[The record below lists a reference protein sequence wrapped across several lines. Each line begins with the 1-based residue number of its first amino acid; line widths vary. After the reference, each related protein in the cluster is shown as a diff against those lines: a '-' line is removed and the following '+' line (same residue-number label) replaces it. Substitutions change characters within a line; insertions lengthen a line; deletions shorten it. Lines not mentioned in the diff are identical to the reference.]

1 MLFTR
6 KQTYIKLR
14 KIFIITMFL
23 IVVMLV
29 GCNSSN
35 DNSLNSDDINTD
47 NDFDKKLNI
56 IGSEI
61 TPPII
66 TMTNENGN
74 IIFSFDV
81 KISNDMLK
89 LLQSTNQNSAIFDIN
104 NYVLLSLDKSHQH
117 LNNSIFEYKKW
128 DIEYT
133 KSTYSFE
140 FVYQRSNIN
149 HEILTEI
156 DQVINGDKTYIYLTI
171 LFYNSSEELF
181 NVVNTYATT
190 QGI

>member
-29 GCNSSN
+29 GCDSSS

-47 NDFDKKLNI
+47 NDFDKKDI

-89 LLQSTNQNSAIFDIN
+89 LLQLTNQNSAIYDIN

-156 DQVINGDKTYIYLTI
+156 DQVINGDKTYIDLTI

-181 NVVNTYATT
+181 HVVNTLATT